1 MNKYGQMALTHWQA
15 TDPSRVAE
23 LSDPAAF
30 FEAMG
35 LEMQT
40 QVTNLASI
48 LAGSDRQGET
58 FLQKVTRL
66 TAARKQ
72 AEEVVMSQ
80 LAWIIDPSLPLDQAR
95 EEWEQTRPSDENLI
109 LWAERMQDCRIRC
122 PPPWNWRNWRRL
134 GAQRRVP
141 AGARGD
147 GAPPAGVHA
156 GEPGDARRGGDD
168 PLLPRAAVAPRF
180 VPASQDDLGPSGAK
194 ARYRANVE
202 AIQLIHDL
210 NSTGRPASLEGQR
223 VLARWSSWGAI
234 PPEVFDD
241 LKPEWDAERA
251 ELREL
256 LSDDEW
262 EAAERT
268 TINAHYTDR

>member
-109 LWAERMQDCRIRC
+109 LWAERMQDCPDSMPSSVELEELAKNWALSVEFLLELVATE
-122 PPPWNWRNWRRL
+122 PPR
-134 GAQRRVP
+134 
-141 AGARGD
+141 
-147 GAPPAGVHA
+147 
-156 GEPGDARRGGDD
+156 E
-168 PLLPRAAVAPRF
+168 
-180 VPASQDDLGPSGAK
+180 
-194 ARYRANVE
+194 YMRANQATLAE
-202 AIQLIHDL
+202 AATI
-210 NSTGRPASLEGQR
+210 RFFR
-223 VLARWSSWGAI
+223 
-234 PPEVFDD
+234 
-241 LKPEWDAERA
+241 
-251 ELREL
+251 ELR
-256 LSDDEW
+256 
-262 EAAERT
+262 
-268 TINAHYTDR
+268 